1 MPKEQPLYLQIV
13 DALEVKIRKSMTAN
27 DKLLSER
34 ELSDLYG
41 VSRITIRLALKELE
55 LRGLIYKKAGQG
67 NLCFWYQGTRH

>member
-13 DALEVKIRKSMTAN
+13 DDLEVKIKKSMTEN

-55 LRGLIYKKAGQG
+55 LRDSIYKKQG
-67 NLCFWYQGTRH
+67 KGT

>member
-13 DALEVKIRKSMTAN
+13 DALEVKIRKSMTEN

-55 LRGLIYKKAGQG
+55 LRGLIYKKQG
-67 NLCFWYQGTRH
+67 KGA

>member
-55 LRGLIYKKAGQG
+55 LRGLIYKAGQG

>member
-13 DALEVKIRKSMTAN
+13 DDLEVKIKKSMTEN

-55 LRGLIYKKAGQG
+55 LRDLIYKK
-67 NLCFWYQGTRH
+67 

>member
-13 DALEVKIRKSMTAN
+13 DDLEVKIKKSMTEN

-55 LRGLIYKKAGQG
+55 LRDLIYKKAGQG
-67 NLCFWYQGTRH
+67 DLCFRNQRTCH